1 MLYQTLNNGVSIPV
15 LGLETYKLT
24 GEDGLAAIMHAIQ
37 TGYRHIDTASY
48 YDNEFIIG
56 TAVKNSGV
64 PRSEFFLTSKV
75 WETDQGY
82 DATLQAFERTLANLQ
97 TDYLDL
103 YLIHWPHPLS
113 KATWR
118 ALEHLYKQGKVK
130 AIGVSNFSNHQ
141 LEVLMEDAVVM
152 PMVNQLERHP
162 YMIQAEAYA
171 YNHDHGIIMEAW
183 RPLLRGALE
192 EEPILVALSQKYGK
206 SVSQIVLRWQIQ
218 TGFVVFPKS
227 ANVHRQ
233 AENFDV
239 FDFELAPTECDE
251 ISSLHKE
258 NSPASDIIIGR

>member
-15 LGLETYKLT
+15 LGLGTYKLT

-171 YNHDHGIIMEAW
+171 YNYDHGIIMEAW

-258 NSPASDIIIGR
+258 NSPESDIIIGR

>member
-1 MLYQTLNNGVSIPV
+1 MLYQTLNNGISIPV
-15 LGLETYKLT
+15 LGLGTYKLT
-24 GEDGLAAIMHAIQ
+24 GEDGLVAIMHAIQ

-48 YDNEFIIG
+48 YNNESIIG
-56 TAVKNSGV
+56 TAVKNSGI

-82 DATLQAFERTLANLQ
+82 DTTLQAFERTLTNLQ

-141 LEVLMEDAVVM
+141 LEVLMEDAAVM

-162 YMIQAEAYA
+162 YMVQAEAYA
-171 YNHDHGIIMEAW
+171 YNHDHGIVMEAW

-258 NSPASDIIIGR
+258 NSPASDIIIAR

>member
-1 MLYQTLNNGVSIPV
+1 MLYQTLNNGISIPV
-15 LGLETYKLT
+15 LGLGTYKLT

-48 YDNEFIIG
+48 YNNESIIG

-141 LEVLMEDAVVM
+141 LEVLMEDAAVM

-171 YNHDHGIIMEAW
+171 YNHDHGIVMEAW

-227 ANVHRQ
+227 ANAHRQ

-258 NSPASDIIIGR
+258 NSPASDIIIAR

>member
-15 LGLETYKLT
+15 LGLGTYKLT

-48 YDNEFIIG
+48 YNNESIIG

-82 DATLQAFERTLANLQ
+82 DTTLQTFERTLANLQ

-141 LEVLMEDAVVM
+141 LEVLMEDAAVM

-162 YMIQAEAYA
+162 YMVQAEAYA
-171 YNHDHGIIMEAW
+171 YNHDHGIVMEAW

-258 NSPASDIIIGR
+258 NSPASDIIIER